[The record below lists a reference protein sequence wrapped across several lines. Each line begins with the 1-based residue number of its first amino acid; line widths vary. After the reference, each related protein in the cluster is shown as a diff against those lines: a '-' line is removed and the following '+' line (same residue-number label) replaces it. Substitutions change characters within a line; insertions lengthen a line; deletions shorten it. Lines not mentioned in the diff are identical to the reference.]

1 MKILTIPDT
10 HPDLSILCAKTGT
23 LADDMRGACGR
34 ETEYNYLKVYGK
46 RDWTEQEINA
56 LKGAIERANLETK
69 EYRFE
74 LAGTSDFEVEFDNDR
89 TWPASF
95 SFKSYKK

>member
-1 MKILTIPDT
+1 MNLTIPEN
-10 HPDLSILCAKTGT
+10 HPDLTILCAKTGT
-23 LADDMRGACGR
+23 RADDMRGACSR
-34 ETEYNYLKVYGK
+34 EAEYNYLKVYTI
-46 RDWTEQEINA
+46 RVWTKQEINS
-56 LKGAIERANLETK
+56 LKAAIERANIETK

-95 SFKSYKK
+95 GFKSYKK

>member
-1 MKILTIPDT
+1 MKNLTIPDT
-10 HPDLSILCAKTGT
+10 HPDLTILCAKTGT
-23 LADDMRGACGR
+23 QVDNMRGACGR
-34 ETEYNYLKVYGK
+34 ESEYNYLKVYGK
-46 RDWTEQEINA
+46 RDWTKQEIDA
-56 LKGAIERANLETK
+56 LKGAIERANLEAK

-74 LAGTSDFEVEFDNDR
+74 LAGTCDLEIESDNDR

>member
-1 MKILTIPDT
+1 MNLTIPEN
-10 HPDLSILCAKTGT
+10 HPDLFILCAKTGT
-23 LADDMRGACGR
+23 QADDMRGACGR
-34 ETEYNYLKVYGK
+34 ETEYNYLKVYSLH
-46 RDWTEQEINA
+46 DWTEQKINS
-56 LKGAIERANLETK
+56 LKTAIDAANLETI

-95 SFKSYKK
+95 GFKSHKK